1 MKHKNKHFWCK
12 WMVYYLRIEIYVYY
26 LMLKTGLDELM
37 VMSDFT
43 GASHESMML

>member
-1 MKHKNKHFWCK
+1 
-12 WMVYYLRIEIYVYY
+12 MVYYLRIEIYVNY

-43 GASHESMML
+43 GESHERMML